1 MGIQKSP
8 GLKRSMKNNY
18 SLFSRNLVFMIEV
31 EGKVESKMTKNTL
44 YYGDNLDVLTVH
56 KGCSE

>member
-1 MGIQKSP
+1 
-8 GLKRSMKNNY
+8 MKNNY